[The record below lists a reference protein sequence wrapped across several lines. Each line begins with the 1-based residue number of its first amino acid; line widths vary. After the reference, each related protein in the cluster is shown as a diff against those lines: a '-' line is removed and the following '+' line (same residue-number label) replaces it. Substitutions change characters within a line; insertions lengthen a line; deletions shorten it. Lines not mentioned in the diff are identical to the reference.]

1 MQNGAESVVR
11 TLANAGI
18 DVCFANPGTS
28 EMQYVDALDRT
39 RLMRC
44 ILGLFEGVVTGA
56 ADGYARMTGRPA
68 LSLLHLAPGLANA
81 CANLHNARK
90 ARTPMLTLI
99 GDHAVRHL
107 RYDAPLSGDV
117 LGAVAPFADW
127 TRTATSAA
135 QLGADAAA
143 ALAAALSRGGQGA
156 ALISPADLG
165 WDAGGVTAPAVAPMP
180 AEAID
185 PAAVVAAARLLGPD
199 MLLLCGQAAIESAE
213 SLALIEG
220 IAAKTGATFMAP
232 TSNRRIERGAGV
244 SRVPRVPYDIDI
256 SLELLKRFRGA
267 VLIGAQAPVAFF
279 AYPGRP
285 CTLLPAGCQIVELAH
300 RGADAVA
307 AVRMLADELG
317 ARPLVPADAARPLP
331 PAAGPISPEALGAAF
346 AAALPHGAIVVDE
359 GVSGGRAVYG
369 ACDGAPP
376 TTWIQLTGGAIG
388 GGIPLAV
395 GAGVACPDRPVIAL
409 QADGSAMYTIQGLW
423 TQARENLNVTTVIIA
438 NRGYEILKGELGRV
452 GVNPGRNALD
462 LLEMARPEVDFV
474 ALARGMGVDG
484 VRIDCARALT
494 RAIADSAARPG
505 PFLIEARIG

>member
-143 ALAAALSRGGQGA
+143 ALAAALSHGGQGA

-165 WDAGGVTAPAVAPMP
+165 WDEGGVTAPAVAPKP
-180 AEAID
+180 PEAID
-185 PAAVVAAARLLGPD
+185 PAAVVAAARALGPD
-199 MLLLCGQAAIESAE
+199 VLLLCGQAAIESAE
-213 SLALIEG
+213 TLALIEG
-220 IAAKTGATFMAP
+220 VAAKTGATFMAP

-244 SRVPRVPYDIDI
+244 SRVARVPYDIDI
-256 SLELLKRFRGA
+256 SLDLLKRFRGA

-307 AVRMLADELG
+307 AGMLADELG
-317 ARPLVPADAARPLP
+317 ARPLVPTDAARPLA
-331 PAAGPISPEALGAAF
+331 PAPGPITHEALGAAF

-359 GVSGGRAVYG
+359 GVSGGRAAYG

-462 LLEMARPEVDFV
+462 LLEMARPEVNFV

-494 RAIADSAARPG
+494 RAIAESAARPG